1 VSHAA
6 RGLSDGVRRLRDGV
20 RALFVPPPTLERPA
34 EIRWA
39 LSRIL
44 LVFVIARV
52 LVLACALGVEAF
64 AAPDPAGPAGSLRQV
79 SDRTLLASLT
89 SWDGV
94 YYVGIAADGYQ
105 PGPVNGPYPEVVF
118 FPLYPALVSA
128 VAVILAGDVALAAV
142 LVANIAGFLALLAV
156 YGLARIRLGA
166 GAAIL
171 TVAIVSL
178 QPGAVAFSMAYSDS
192 LFLLLACAS
201 LLAAERGR
209 RPTAG
214 VLALLAALTRLQGGL
229 LVVPLLVL
237 CWTQDRGKPRA
248 SWLWA
253 LAAPLGTLAVAW
265 LMASIAGDPLALL
278 ASQAI
283 WELGEV
289 PSAVAEPWVL
299 ATAALIYGGTALV
312 FAGLLIDRWRHP
324 PTPSDRAGL
333 AWAVVNVAALLVAR
347 RAQSLPRY
355 LAPIT
360 QAAEQL
366 AGGRY
371 RPRVIVSLVAASV
384 ASYCVL
390 ALLHFGLF
398 LAP

>member
-1 VSHAA
+1 M
-6 RGLSDGVRRLRDGV
+6 
-20 RALFVPPPTLERPA
+20 P
-34 EIRWA
+34 
-39 LSRIL
+39 RIL
-44 LVFVIARV
+44 VVFVIARL
-52 LVLACALGVEAF
+52 LVLICALGAEAVV
-64 AAPDPAGPAGSLRQV
+64 APDPYGPAGSRLQAT
-79 SDRTLLASLT
+79 DRFLLESLT

-128 VAVILAGDVALAAV
+128 VAVLLGGDVALSAI
-142 LVANIAGFLALLAV
+142 LVANVAGLLALFAV
-156 YGLARIRLGA
+156 FALARLRLGA
-166 GAAIL
+166 GPSLLAVTL
-171 TVAIVSL
+171 VAL

-192 LFLLLACAS
+192 LFLLLACGS
-201 LLAAERGR
+201 LLAGGR
-209 RPTAG
+209 DRRALG
-214 VLALLAALTRLQGGL
+214 GLLALLAALTRLQGGL

-237 CWTQDRGKPRA
+237 CWQRDRRRPRA

-253 LAAPLGTLAVAW
+253 LLAPLGTLAVAW
-265 LMASIAGDPLALL
+265 LMASISGDPLALL

-289 PSAVAEPWVL
+289 PAAVAEPWVVL
-299 ATAALIYGGTALV
+299 VAAVVYGGTAAV
-312 FAGLLIDRWRHP
+312 FIGLLIDRWRHR
-324 PTPSDRAGL
+324 PSTSDPAGM
-333 AWAVVNVAALLVAR
+333 AWAAVNIAAILVAR
-347 RAQSLPRY
+347 RVQSLPRY

-366 AGGRY
+366 ASGRY
-371 RPRVIVSLVAASV
+371 RHRVVASILVASV
-384 ASYCVL
+384 VCYCVL